1 MAHSHAK
8 PALITDA
15 EQSRHEQLRS
25 RQIRYGIMM
34 GTRALLLIIA
44 TVLVMV
50 EVPLLW
56 LWLSVCAVGM
66 VVLPWAAVLIA
77 NDRPPKNRHRLR
89 RFTSKEAAEP
99 QARRLDSAESKII
112 DIDSPGD
119 AGP

>member
-25 RQIRYGIMM
+25 RQVRYGVMM
-34 GTRALLLIIA
+34 GLRALLLIVA
-44 TVLVMV
+44 TVLVMT

-56 LWLSVCAVGM
+56 LWLSICALGM

-77 NDRPPKNRHRLR
+77 NDRPAKQRYRLS
-89 RFTSKEAAEP
+89 RFTSKTPAEP
-99 QARRLDSAESKII
+99 ETRSLDSTESKII

-119 AGP
+119 TTP